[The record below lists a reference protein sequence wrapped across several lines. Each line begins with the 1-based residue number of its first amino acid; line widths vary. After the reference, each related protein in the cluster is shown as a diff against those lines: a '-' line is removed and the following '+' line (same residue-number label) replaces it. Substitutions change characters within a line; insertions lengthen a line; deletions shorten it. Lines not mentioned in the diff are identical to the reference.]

1 MRTHVFAVHVERDPD
16 GRWTAGC
23 PTLSGCVTWGE
34 TKSQALRNIQEA
46 VEAYVA
52 DMMESGEPLP
62 AGIVVLNEP
71 AVSVT
76 V

>member
-1 MRTHVFAVHVERDPD
+1 MTPHVFGIRLEREGD

-23 PTLSGCVTWGE
+23 PSLSGCVTWGATRDE
-34 TKSQALRNIQEA
+34 ALRIIQEA
-46 VEAYVA
+46 VDAYVA
-52 DMMESGEPLP
+52 DMVNIDELLP